1 MLFSALDF
9 VRRAAYRKDE
19 LTDDCAV
26 NFLVGLIQTQ
36 IRFVGYC
43 YCSAVKLSVCR
54 PANRVC
60 LFFSKPVSDIKPP
73 ASAGNIFRLVKTL
86 LHPRKFFLRYY
97 RQETHLIML
106 KKLKRTVNSVFYTG
120 LILSIQ

>member
-86 LHPRKFFLRYY
+86 LHPRKVFFEILQARN
-97 RQETHLIML
+97 TFNHV
-106 KKLKRTVNSVFYTG
+106 KKIKTYSR
-120 LILSIQ
+120 